1 MKRLIALLCVFLA
14 SMFLMLALVQSHEGE
29 ASLLFA
35 SNSGTLYDEEINGE
49 SQDKITIILGKRLM
63 NLDDVRLGDYSIR
76 EDEDIISVAHEELE
90 TALKMLLTLRGKEF
104 GFLGS
109 QRGSINNLKHLG
121 RLYRSTFPRERKK
134 VAPLNTLW
142 DQEDQAFLD
151 ALVSQHIN
159 ALQRLTA
166 SEEEKS
172 LLFYLNAHHL
182 IATKKEKEGEA
193 ILKTLSQQTPAGEY
207 QMRAAGEL
215 TFRSFLKKEYRSVIE
230 SSNLILRAYPNTR
243 ASQDAH
249 YFLGRAYHMSNAHDL
264 AITHFDRLISHY
276 RNNKWNEGAKYFRA
290 KSHYFLRNF
299 PLAVLQ
305 FENFIAEYPNSVY
318 RDDAR
323 EMIARAYEQ
332 QQDFERAL
340 EAFEKYREDN
350 KSVLDQIVAD
360 RKIYT
365 YAKVLRILKKQAG
378 DSTKA
383 QQYEAIVSDYPNKLN
398 GYISKYPSDNVV
410 VAQTLFDL
418 SQYYLNNNDFDKAI
432 ACLVKLK
439 DRRYSTNR
447 SPLKRGDPTDQNYG
461 LIHTFLVDYNLA
473 RAYVL
478 KGEKGKVD
486 LYKEQFARN
495 GALHY
500 YYLIRFD
507 EISILEKRGRFEEAR
522 AAYDQLY
529 QDKNL
534 PKQLK
539 ARALFQIG
547 NCFFSLLRKEEARN
561 TYQRIVDEY
570 PNEPIARNARN
581 MVSFLNSQSTHKPH
595 SQTPKIK

>member
-340 EAFEKYREDN
+340 EAFERFKEEN
-350 KSVLDQIVAD
+350 KSALDQMAAETKILLFADILSKKKLQVGAVGEAHYYKSLVHDYPKKIERLISTDPSSNIIVAQG
-360 RKIYT
+360 YFALAQ
-365 YAKVLRILKKQAG
+365 YHLNHG
-378 DSTKA
+378 DVERSIEYYEKLYNPKYSTA
-383 QQYEAIVSDYPNKLN
+383 
-398 GYISKYPSDNVV
+398 
-410 VAQTLFDL
+410 
-418 SQYYLNNNDFDKAI
+418 KAI
-432 ACLVKLK
+432 SA
-439 DRRYSTNR
+439 
-447 SPLKRGDPTDQNYG
+447 PGDTTCDCYG
-461 LIHTFLVDYNLA
+461 LIYLPQLEFGLA
-473 RAYVL
+473 RAYAKNGQFDRVAHIR
-478 KGEKGKVD
+478 EKFKAAGNMTYYGLTRFVEIEQERAKKNFQKAEEEYRA
-486 LYKEQFARN
+486 LYRE
-495 GALHY
+495 
-500 YYLIRFD
+500 
-507 EISILEKRGRFEEAR
+507 S
-522 AAYDQLY
+522 
-529 QDKNL
+529 NL
-534 PKQLK
+534 PRALK
-539 ARALFQIG
+539 ARALFHIG
-547 NCFFSLLRKEEARN
+547 NLYFDQGLKQEAG
-561 TYQRIVDEY
+561 RIFQQVVAEF
-570 PNEPIARNARN
+570 PNESVATTAKNVLNRLDLRRN
-581 MVSFLNSQSTHKPH
+581 
-595 SQTPKIK
+595 